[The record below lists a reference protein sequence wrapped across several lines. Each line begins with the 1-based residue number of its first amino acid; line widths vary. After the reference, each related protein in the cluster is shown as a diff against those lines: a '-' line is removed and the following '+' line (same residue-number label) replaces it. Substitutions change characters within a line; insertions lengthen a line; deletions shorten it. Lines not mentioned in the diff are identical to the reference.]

1 VNLVSTLVRQ
11 LKEIKKSATAKVR
24 SAMVIKNHRQVQDQ
38 AASPQV
44 VNMVEILMRNRRS
57 RRAILRFCAQL
68 AGALMARFI

>member
-44 VNMVEILMRNRRS
+44 VNMVVS
-57 RRAILRFCAQL
+57 
-68 AGALMARFI
+68 FIFLFASLSIKATKIA